1 MVLVQASDVLHDDF
15 ELKSLSFAFLDRL
28 FFPSLN
34 NVGMRVLTLLVLFS
48 VFIHFG
54 CNRAETVSL
63 DDMYFFELVDTL
75 RIDLMNDFGFVTNR
89 AVDGYSLAYTYQ
101 EGVFHLINMSGEV
114 EYSIDRRGEGPG
126 EYSPNLS
133 FATIFNGNFVFMDIR
148 NLHFYGFNGDWIKSI
163 PYQNSEVGVQAGI
176 PGSDLYFFDS
186 SRFVVPNQNI
196 GYLGMSPVS
205 LALLDTIPLWIEYN
219 FSDATGQYEKSN
231 LGLMDTTGILYSK
244 LKYPN
249 YQSMIWLQ
257 DGFLWQIPQ
266 ISATLYQY
274 RIGSSVYP
282 LDKISLGIPNFK
294 DPINLN
300 IESPEIDNFKS
311 FNKISA
317 MNSSI
322 GYVVPM
328 DDGNFFA
335 IYGTGVP
342 EYEYDR
348 LIEDGNLPE
357 KESYGYYFDRT
368 QSKGYS
374 IPLPKNGDHSSF
386 WNKVSYLGGDK
397 FLFVFDNKIERD
409 FYQGGVFI
417 LKER

>member
-1 MVLVQASDVLHDDF
+1 
-15 ELKSLSFAFLDRL
+15 
-28 FFPSLN
+28 
-34 NVGMRVLTLLVLFS
+34 
-48 VFIHFG
+48 
-54 CNRAETVSL
+54 
-63 DDMYFFELVDTL
+63 
-75 RIDLMNDFGFVTNR
+75 
-89 AVDGYSLAYTYQ
+89 
-101 EGVFHLINMSGEV
+101 
-114 EYSIDRRGEGPG
+114 
-126 EYSPNLS
+126 
-133 FATIFNGNFVFMDIR
+133 MDIR
-148 NLHFYGFNGDWIKSI
+148 NLHFYSFNGDWIKSI

-231 LGLMDTTGILYSK
+231 VGLMDTTGILYSK

-311 FNKISA
+311 FNKTSA

-335 IYGTGVP
+335 MYGIGVP

-348 LIEDGNLPE
+348 LIENGNLPE

-374 IPLPKNGDHSSF
+374 IPLPKNGEHPSF

-397 FLFVFDNKIERD
+397 FLFVFENNIERD
-409 FYQGGVFI
+409 FYLGGVYS
-417 LKER
+417 LKKK